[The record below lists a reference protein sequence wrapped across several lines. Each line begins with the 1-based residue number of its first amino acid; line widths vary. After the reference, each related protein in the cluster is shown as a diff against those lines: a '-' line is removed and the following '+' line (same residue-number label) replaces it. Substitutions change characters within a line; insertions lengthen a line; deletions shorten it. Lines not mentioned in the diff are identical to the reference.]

1 MGDIFISYSRE
12 DRLAAGRLAEAL
24 KSNGWSVWWD
34 PDISPGEIWDE
45 LIERELANVSCVVVL
60 WSATSVNKQWV
71 KAEATEAQARGILVP
86 VFIENVKPPL
96 AFRQIQAAPLAD
108 WRGEPE
114 HAGFQQLLC
123 TICKLVGSRP
133 QPSQPDRKTGGR
145 LTATPKKDRMRSAA
159 PQQPPSGRIAGSV
172 ARATLPLPP
181 TEAAARNGTRHG
193 DRLRVIGGATALLL
207 LGGGIGFAL
216 NDGVQRLYQQAGSA
230 EIAERAASSPGCE
243 PARQAAALSLQPI
256 HAPPPR

>member
-12 DRLAAGRLAEAL
+12 DHLAAERLAEAL

-34 PDISPGEIWDE
+34 PDISPGEFWDE

-108 WRGEPE
+108 WRGESE

-133 QPSQPDRKTGGR
+133 QPCQPDRKTAGR
-145 LTATPKKDRMRSAA
+145 LTAPLKKD
-159 PQQPPSGRIAGSV
+159 QGRSV
-172 ARATLPLPP
+172 ASPQPSWKRSTGETAALPP
-181 TEAAARNGTRHG
+181 RRAETPPREARRS
-193 DRLRVIGGATALLL
+193 RLSVMGGATALLL

-216 NDGVQRLYQQAGSA
+216 NDGVQRLYQQADTA
-230 EIAERAASSPGCE
+230 EIEKRATSSPGCE
-243 PARQAAALSLQPI
+243 SARQAAALSLQSIP
-256 HAPPPR
+256 ASPPR

>member
-71 KAEATEAQARGILVP
+71 KAEATEAQSRGILVP
-86 VFIENVKPPL
+86 VLIENVKPPL

-108 WRGEPE
+108 WRGEFE

-133 QPSQPDRKTGGR
+133 QPCQPDRRTGGR
-145 LTATPKKDRMRSAA
+145 LTATSKKDRMRSAA
-159 PQQPPSGRIAGSV
+159 PQQPSSSG
-172 ARATLPLPP
+172 ATGLGATALRPRR
-181 TEAAARNGTRHG
+181 TETPARNGPRQG

-207 LGGGIGFAL
+207 LGGGIGYAL
-216 NDGVQRLYQQAGSA
+216 NDAVQRLYNHPASA
-230 EIAERAASSPGCE
+230 EISEHEAPACE
-243 PARQAAALSLQPI
+243 PARDKAALSVRPVY
-256 HAPPPR
+256 ASVR

>member
-108 WRGEPE
+108 WRGESE

-133 QPSQPDRKTGGR
+133 QPCQPDRKTGGR
-145 LTATPKKDRMRSAA
+145 LTATFKKDRMRSAA
-159 PQQPPSGRIAGSV
+159 AQPLPSGRTASSV
-172 ARATLPLPP
+172 ARATLPSPP
-181 TEAAARNGTRHG
+181 TETAARNGRRQG
-193 DRLRVIGGATALLL
+193 DRLRVIGGAAALLL

-216 NDGVQRLYQQAGSA
+216 NDGVQRLYNHPASA
-230 EIAERAASSPGCE
+230 EISEHEAPACE
-243 PARQAAALSLQPI
+243 PARDKAALSVRPVY
-256 HAPPPR
+256 ASVR